1 MFLFIFRNEKS
12 AAACGKRKSAGGLGF
27 LLTWVGGGD
36 NSISTKVTRISTS
49 EMLLVVLVESPAAV
63 IL

>member
-1 MFLFIFRNEKS
+1 LFLFIFRNDKS
-12 AAACGKRKSAGGLGF
+12 AAAWGKRKSAAGLEL

-36 NSISTKVTRISTS
+36 NSISSKVTRISTS
-49 EMLLVVLVESPAAV
+49 EMLLVVLVESPAAM